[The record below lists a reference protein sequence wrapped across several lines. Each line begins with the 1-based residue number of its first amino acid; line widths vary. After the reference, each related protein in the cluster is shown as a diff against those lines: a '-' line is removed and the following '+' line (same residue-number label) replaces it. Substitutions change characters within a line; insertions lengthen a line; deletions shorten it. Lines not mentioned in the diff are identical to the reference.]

1 MSGSHKLK
9 QGSGKTTPADGSVK
23 QAKSVNESMEE
34 EEIAEALKSNE
45 SSLGAGDLLKR
56 KEIDLEALRV
66 QQEKENKRKKKA
78 SAAARF
84 MDLEADLGSD
94 NEENDDKVKKIDR
107 NDIEEDEHGL
117 DDSLDGFVDN
127 EAPAGDDEEIA
138 AGEQAARDLFLAR

>member
-1 MSGSHKLK
+1 
-9 QGSGKTTPADGSVK
+9 
-23 QAKSVNESMEE
+23 
-34 EEIAEALKSNE
+34 
-45 SSLGAGDLLKR
+45 
-56 KEIDLEALRV
+56 
-66 QQEKENKRKKKA
+66 
-78 SAAARF
+78 